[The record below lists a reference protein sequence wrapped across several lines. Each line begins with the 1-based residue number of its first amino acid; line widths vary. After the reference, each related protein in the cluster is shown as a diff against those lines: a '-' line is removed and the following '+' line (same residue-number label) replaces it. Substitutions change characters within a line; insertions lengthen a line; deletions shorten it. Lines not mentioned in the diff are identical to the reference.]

1 MRKKDFVTLILGTVG
16 GLMFALGLCMTLLPQ
31 WNAFKE
37 GIVFTAVGLLVELA
51 TGLIRRKMEGKPAI
65 QINGKIIGAVV
76 LGIVGSL
83 AVGLG
88 LCMVLVWEMLVPGI
102 MAGIVGIVLMLCIIP
117 MLNGLSE

>member
-37 GIVFTAVGLLVELA
+37 GIVFTAVGLLAELA

-102 MAGIVGIVLMLCIIP
+102 VAGIVGIVLMLCIIP

>member
-65 QINGKIIGAVV
+65 QINGKIIGAVA

>member
-102 MAGIVGIVLMLCIIP
+102 VAGIVGIVLMLCIIP
-117 MLNGLSE
+117 ILNGLSE

>member
-102 MAGIVGIVLMLCIIP
+102 VAGIVGIVLMLCIIP

>member
-1 MRKKDFVTLILGTVG
+1 
-16 GLMFALGLCMTLLPQ
+16 MFALGLCMTLLPQ

>member
-51 TGLIRRKMEGKPAI
+51 TGLICRKMEGKPAI

-102 MAGIVGIVLMLCIIP
+102 VAGIVGIVLMLCIIP